1 MRIADGMRRAR
12 LRGCLLLQVDD
23 GQVFEQ
29 VHGTST
35 LTVWEFALRT
45 VCINLGQ

>member
-1 MRIADGMRRAR
+1 MAGGMKRAR

-29 VHGTST
+29 VRGTST
-35 LTVWEFALRT
+35 VTVWEIALRT